1 MSDVAPEIAH
11 SLFDEFSEHLFR
23 VRMISEQ
30 IAARLEPEDQVVQS
44 MPDISPTKWHLAH
57 TTWFFETFALKPHL
71 NGYEQFHP
79 QFEYLFNSYYNAVG
93 ERHPRPER
101 GVLSRPTVS
110 QTLQYRQHVDAALKE
125 LLCSDLPDGLRS
137 VLEIGIHH
145 EQQHQELMLTDIKHV
160 FSSNPLKPAYQP
172 GSLPA
177 ASPSDPMQWSAFD
190 GGIVDIGHN
199 DEGFHYDNEGP
210 CHAMLLQPFEIAT
223 RLVTNAEYLEFM
235 EAGGYQC
242 PEHWLSD
249 GWSVVQSEKWDV
261 PLYWAQRNGSWHEFT
276 LHGEHPLDPHAPV
289 THVSLYEA
297 DAFARWAGYR
307 LPTEFEWEVA
317 AQQHELAG
325 NFLNFD
331 HLHPREARES
341 QQFFGDAWEW
351 TASPYVGYPGYQADS
366 GALGE
371 YNGKFMS
378 SQMVLRGGSCV
389 TQLDHM
395 RVTYRNFFPPH
406 ARWQFSGIRL
416 ARWPTLHG
424 F

>member
-1 MSDVAPEIAH
+1 MSGIASEIAH
-11 SLFDEFSEHLFR
+11 SLSDEFREHLFR
-23 VRMISEQ
+23 VRTISEQ

-44 MPDISPTKWHLAH
+44 MPDVSPTKWHLAH

-71 NGYEQFHP
+71 AGYEEFHP
-79 QFEYLFNSYYNAVG
+79 QHEYLFNSYYNVVG
-93 ERHPRPER
+93 KRHPRAER

-110 QTLQYRQHVDAALKE
+110 ETLQYRQHVDAGLKE
-125 LLCSDLPDGLRS
+125 LLCTDLPDELRS

-160 FSSNPLKPAYQP
+160 FSCNPLKPAYQP
-172 GSLPA
+172 ESLPSA
-177 ASPSDPMQWSAFD
+177 APADPMQWSAFE
-190 GGIVDIGHN
+190 GGIVDIGHD
-199 DEGFHYDNEGP
+199 DEDFHYDNEGP
-210 CHAMLLQPFEIAT
+210 CHAVLLQPFEIAT

-235 EAGGYQC
+235 EAGGYQSS
-242 PEHWLSD
+242 EHWLSD
-249 GWSVVQSEKWDV
+249 GWSVVQSERWNA
-261 PLYWAQRNGSWHEFT
+261 PLYWTKRNGSWHEFT
-276 LHGEHPLDPHAPV
+276 LHGEQPIDPHAPV
-289 THVSLYEA
+289 THVSLYES

-317 AQQHELAG
+317 ARSQELAG

-331 HLHPREARES
+331 HLHPRAPHAS

-351 TASPYVGYPGYQADS
+351 TASPYVGYPGYQPDA

-416 ARWPTLHG
+416 AH
-424 F
+424 